1 MTQLYEYNQDSHLEY
16 TRPTLDLYWQ
26 HKYWGYLT
34 KGMSQEELADFEK
47 AKDTLENYEKVYT
60 IVEYA
65 SKINEGMTVLQRK
78 IMSNNPTIPMNFYRS
93 CRANQPD
100 ILFKEMEAYL

>member
-1 MTQLYEYNQDSHLEY
+1 
-16 TRPTLDLYWQ
+16 
-26 HKYWGYLT
+26 
-34 KGMSQEELADFEK
+34 MSQEELADFEK